1 MKKFP
6 KAASTLPIYPGFR
19 WTLKKLWRNFFVFFG
34 GPLVVFRYFSSSV
47 APPRGQPTA
56 QCHPRGS
63 LPRDTIKVS
72 HGLGRCRIQSGASTT
87 NPSQLL
93 TARNLQ
99 NIVKTS
105 DFRNLLM
112 WAPSG
117 FRRGLYFG
125 PKTIFI
131 PPPLSENDN
140 FSPLASRD
148 TIFCE
153 PYRALCLDF
162 SLSCIYLTLLLPIF
176 SFKPLSS
183 FSFLLS
189 PFFLFL

>member
-1 MKKFP
+1 MGWGDAGFK
-6 KAASTLPIYPGFR
+6 PGILR
-19 WTLKKLWRNFFVFFG
+19 
-34 GPLVVFRYFSSSV
+34 
-47 APPRGQPTA
+47 
-56 QCHPRGS
+56 H
-63 LPRDTIKVS
+63 
-72 HGLGRCRIQSGASTT
+72 QSGALTT

-131 PPPLSENDN
+131 PPPPLSENDN
-140 FSPLASRD
+140 FSPLESRD
-148 TIFCE
+148 TIICE

-162 SLSCIYLTLLLPIF
+162 SLSCIYLTLILLPIF

-189 PFFLFL
+189 SFFFNIFFFFLPFLIFSPPHMTLADIFPYLGPWAIENCFKTALVAFFILKTDQNEA